1 MNNPQRILISLDSY
15 LNSPVRLILYGKAAL
30 VLGFESAPL
39 QYGSTMDV
47 DAILP
52 EVEMDEIEKN
62 DDFWDALEKTNEDL
76 ATSGLY
82 ITHLFSDA
90 QVILSPRWLE
100 DIISIKSPFSHI
112 SLFRPCSADLIL
124 TKMMRVDPIDRADI
138 EFLLKQDDLDFSEL
152 EQKLKS
158 AVIPNIQELKEAFKS
173 NLLWLNLTIENF
185 QQR

>member
-1 MNNPQRILISLDSY
+1 MNNPERILTSLDRH
-15 LNSPVRLILYGKAAL
+15 LNSPIRLILYGKAAL

-52 EVEMDEIEKN
+52 EVEMDEIEGD
-62 DDFWDALEKTNEDL
+62 DDFWDALEKTNEEL
-76 ATSGLY
+76 ATSELY

-100 DIISIKSPFSHI
+100 DIVTINSPFKHI
-112 SLFRPCSADLIL
+112 SLFRPCSEDLIL

-138 EFLLKQDDLDFSEL
+138 EFLLNQDDLDFCEL

-158 AVIPNIQELKEAFKS
+158 AVIPDIEELKEAFQS
-173 NLLWLNLTIENF
+173 NLHWLSLTIENL
-185 QQR
+185 